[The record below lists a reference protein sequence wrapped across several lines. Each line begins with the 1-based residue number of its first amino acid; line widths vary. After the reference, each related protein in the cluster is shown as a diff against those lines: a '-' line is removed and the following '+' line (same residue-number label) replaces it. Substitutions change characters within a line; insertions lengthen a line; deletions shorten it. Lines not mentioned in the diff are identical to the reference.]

1 MTLRITTDALKAS
14 LDCRYKGHLKLTS
27 ETGNPSDYEVMSAEQ
42 RADIRRQA
50 IDRIVT
56 RHAASEVVRDVPLVA
71 PTLKSGP
78 AFVLDALLEDDTLSI
93 RFDGLQRVVGPSK

>member
-1 MTLRITTDALKAS
+1 MKQA
-14 LDCRYKGHLKLTS
+14 G
-27 ETGNPSDYEVMSAEQ
+27 ETGSPSDYKVMSIEQ
-42 RADIRRQA
+42 RADIRQQA

-56 RHAASEVVRDVPLVA
+56 RHAADEVVRDAPLVI

-93 RFDGLQRVVGPSK
+93 RFDGLQQVAGPSKLGDYHYIPVVFHGGGPVRKE